1 MATRRLFYDLFLVF
15 FICTNYITIMNNSNL
30 VFGKRS
36 KLEDLSQYCTNYP
49 PINPDLVFRRSKRE
63 DLNKYCT
70 NLAAVQEKE
79 EEAIQKKPIGKV
91 KDIIGG
97 QSGGMWQRGG
107 FFMTC
112 S

>member
-1 MATRRLFYDLFLVF
+1 
-15 FICTNYITIMNNSNL
+15 MNNPDL

-36 KLEDLSQYCTNYP
+36 KLEDLSKYCTNYP
-49 PINPDLVFRRSKRE
+49 PINPDLVFRRTKRE

-70 NLAAVQEKE
+70 NLA
-79 EEAIQKKPIGKV
+79 AIQKKPIGKV

-97 QSGGMWQRGG
+97 QYGGMWQRGG